1 MLHERLKG
9 ALAARRLQHLHR
21 SRRVLEGPQGVAVRL
36 GDRSLVSFCS
46 NDYLGL
52 ANHPEVVRALAEGA
66 RRYGAGAGASHLV
79 SGHLRVHH
87 ELEEQLADF
96 VGRPRALLFST
107 GYMANLGLLQALAQ
121 RHTEVFEDRLNH
133 ASLID
138 AARLAGARVRRIP
151 HGDLARLERHLASP
165 LRGDSER
172 IVVTDGVFS
181 MDGDLAP
188 LPALTA
194 LCRRYDS
201 LLIVDDAHGL
211 GVLGAGGRGTFEA
224 LQVRPA
230 PEDVLMGTLGKAF
243 GVFGAFVAADDL
255 IIETLIQGARTYLYT
270 TALPPALA
278 CAVQASLALIR
289 KEPWRRSA
297 LALRIA
303 EFRQGV
309 AALGLPLL
317 PSQTPIQGIVLGSAE
332 RALIYSG
339 QLERL
344 GFLIPAMRP
353 PTVPAGTARLRVTL
367 SATHSPE
374 QVQDLLAALAQIQHE
389 MAP

>member
-138 AARLAGARVRRIP
+138 AARLAGTRVRRIP
-151 HGDLARLERHLASP
+151 HADLASLERHLASP

-224 LQVRPA
+224 LQVRAA

-289 KEPWRRSA
+289 NEPWRRSA

-317 PSQTPIQGIVLGSAE
+317 SSQTPIQGIVLGSAE
-332 RALIYSG
+332 RALAYSG